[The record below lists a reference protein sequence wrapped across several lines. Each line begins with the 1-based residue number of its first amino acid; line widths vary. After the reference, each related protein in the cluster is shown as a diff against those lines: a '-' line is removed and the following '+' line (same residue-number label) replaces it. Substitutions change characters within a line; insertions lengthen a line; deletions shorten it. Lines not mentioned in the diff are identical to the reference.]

1 MSKSSNPDCRDI
13 EHNLAAYVDGECAA
27 PERSTIDAHL
37 NACAPCRMRVTAE
50 RAAHELLQAR
60 RDSLRVCAPDRLRRR
75 CAGHRITGRRVPTGA
90 AHRPWLSFSL
100 AATIAFAA
108 VVVFFFGWGSSAET
122 YAAQLAAD
130 HIKCF
135 QFPPHPV
142 ARDATAIGRA
152 WEAAHGWPLK
162 LAVDNEDERLHFV
175 GLRRCGSTKG
185 RVAHLLYRW
194 REEPLSVYVLNRTL
208 DADAHARH
216 DGEPYPSS
224 VKLGERA
231 VIWSERGRTY
241 AIVARRSPQELEQIA
256 RLVRRDIE

>member
-13 EHNLAAYVDGECAA
+13 EQNLAAYVDGECAA
-27 PERSTIDAHL
+27 AERSTVDAHL
-37 NACAPCRMRVTAE
+37 NACARCRMRVIAE
-50 RAAHELLQAR
+50 RAAHELVQAR
-60 RDSLRVCAPDRLRRR
+60 RDSLRVCAPDRLRQR
-75 CAGHRITGRRVPTGA
+75 CAGHRTTGRRLAKGA
-90 AHRPWLSFSL
+90 APRPWLSLSV
-100 AATIAFAA
+100 AATMVFAA
-108 VVVFFFGWGSSAET
+108 VVVLFFGWGSSAET

-135 QFPPHPV
+135 QFPPHPMV
-142 ARDATAIGRA
+142 RDATAIGRA

-162 LAVDNEDERLHFV
+162 LAVDNEDEQLHFV

-208 DADAHARH
+208 DTAPHAR
-216 DGEPYPSS
+216 DQGETYPSI